1 MCSER
6 ERGRVLAG
14 AGIKGRGAERNKNKN
29 KSHSSFDGFSVG
41 HSGSIPLRA
50 SSSVCSSDRQVQ
62 DHHLPRCPALP
73 RTPPVLGNFVWVRRL
88 FLASSSSLR
97 PRGERVENPFCM
109 RSSPPTTLIH
119 FRTLIFFVLFEFSQR
134 DRKNLKKRERA
145 SYHRAQGEET
155 RNREGNSPGAKVWGQ
170 SVGPI
175 RSLGRSTV
183 DAH

>member
-1 MCSER
+1 MGSRSVILAPFPCVQAALS
-6 ERGRVLAG
+6 VLQIAKSKITTYPG
-14 AGIKGRGAERNKNKN
+14 ARP
-29 KSHSSFDGFSVG
+29 FLV
-41 HSGSIPLRA
+41 PLPY
-50 SSSVCSSDRQVQ
+50 S
-62 DHHLPRCPALP
+62 
-73 RTPPVLGNFVWVRRL
+73 GNFVWVRRL